1 MLFPLRVIRRIH
13 REGFRCIPEA
23 IRFRIA
29 LHRQRPFLQTE
40 TALRQTEEA
49 GYQAF
54 IRRHEAPLS
63 VPFTPT
69 MRLSFLI
76 PTYNTP
82 PELLRALADSLLH
95 QSCGVWEA
103 CFYDGASTRA
113 DTRELLQALTQE
125 DSRFR
130 VTFGAENRGIAG
142 NTNAALTM
150 AAGEFVALCDHDDLL
165 APDAVRCILEAA
177 QDGADFV
184 YTDEDKVSADGT
196 HFFEPHL
203 KPDFAPDSLR
213 SGNYICHITAA
224 SRALMNA
231 VGGLRPGFDGSQD
244 HDLALRLSENAAKIT
259 HIPRILYHWRMLDT
273 SESHQRV
280 EKCALAA
287 ARAVDDQLKRLHLSG
302 HAESR
307 DLQVHIAYD
316 LHPEETVTLIV
327 VCDAKGTQRWLR
339 RLARVTPEHPVQV
352 LLIGTE
358 KDCTF
363 QGQPCERMAVKGG
376 LSDTLNAAVQ
386 RARGTFVLFLHQGVL
401 PMKTG
406 WLSALQMYAQRSDV
420 GCAGTALMTPG
431 KLYLHAG
438 YAVGVPSVVVSHHAG
453 VSYVNRPYMLTD
465 RLVRNVTAVS
475 GAEMMLR
482 RETFLRLGGFE
493 SYASDLRCAALGLR
507 AQEAGLLNVYVPD
520 AAALWHGAEPPCL
533 TASPPA
539 ADAALFRASFT
550 HPVERY
556 YSPFFDAAQGQM
568 LIDLTKKEPEA

>member
-40 TALRQTEEA
+40 TALRQAEED

-63 VPFTPT
+63 APFTPT

-95 QSCGVWEA
+95 QSCGAWEA

-113 DTRELLQALTQE
+113 DTRELLQTLTQE
-125 DSRFR
+125 DNRFR
-130 VTFGAENRGIAG
+130 VTIGAENRGIAG

-150 AAGEFVALCDHDDLL
+150 ATGEFVALCDHDDLL

-224 SRALMNA
+224 SRALMSA

-273 SESHQRV
+273 SFSHQ
-280 EKCALAA
+280 KAQTCADAA
-287 ARAVDDQLKRLHLSG
+287 ARAVADQ
-302 HAESR
+302 
-307 DLQVHIAYD
+307 
-316 LHPEETVTLIV
+316 
-327 VCDAKGTQRWLR
+327 LR
-339 RLARVTPEHPVQV
+339 RLHMDADVTVEELRVRIRWKTRQMRIVC
-352 LLIGTE
+352 LLWGEGDAPKLPMPCIRVRDLSALNDLVRRT
-358 KDCTF
+358 DCD
-363 QGQPCERMAVKGG
+363 A
-376 LSDTLNAAVQ
+376 
-386 RARGTFVLFLHQGVL
+386 VLFLRAGLRPLDTDWVSELMQ
-401 PMKTG
+401 
-406 WLSALQMYAQRSDV
+406 YAQRPDV
-420 GCAGTALMTPG
+420 GCVGSAL
-431 KLYLHAG
+431 LDDRDCFRHAG
-438 YAVGVPSVVVSHHAG
+438 YAVDVPGGAVSHQAG
-453 VSYVNRPYMLTD
+453 QWRYGRPYMLTD
-465 RLVRNVTAVS
+465 RIVRNVTGVS
-475 GAEMMLR
+475 SALLMIR
-482 RETFLRLGGFE
+482 RDVFLSVGGF
-493 SYASDLRCAALGLR
+493 SPYQSDLRGADLGLKC
-507 AQEAGLLNVYVPD
+507 QQIGLLNVYTPYARMAMD
-520 AAALWHGAEPPCL
+520 MRLSLLPPCL
-533 TASPPA
+533 TQGAPKGDLRRFRQTWGEHPP
-539 ADAALFRASFT
+539 
-550 HPVERY
+550 ERY
-556 YSPFFDAAQGQM
+556 YSPLFRPDGSMF
-568 LIDLTKKEPEA
+568 IDLDRQEGTP

>member
-29 LHRQRPFLQTE
+29 LHRQRPFLQME
-40 TALRQTEEA
+40 TALRQAEEDD
-49 GYQAF
+49 YQAF

-63 VPFTPT
+63 APFTPT

-95 QSCGVWEA
+95 QSCGAWEA

-113 DTRELLQALTQE
+113 DTRELLQTLTQE

-150 AAGEFVALCDHDDLL
+150 ATGEFVALCDHDDLL

-196 HFFEPHL
+196 RFFEPHL

-244 HDLALRLSENAAKIT
+244 HDLAASTVRKRGENHPHSAYSLPLADAGHFVQPSKSADLCGCRRTRRGGSAPPPAHGCRRDGGRAARPHSVENAA
-259 HIPRILYHWRMLDT
+259 D
-273 SESHQRV
+273 
-280 EKCALAA
+280 AN
-287 ARAVDDQLKRLHLSG
+287 RLPPLG
-302 HAESR
+302 
-307 DLQVHIAYD
+307 
-316 LHPEETVTLIV
+316 
-327 VCDAKGTQRWLR
+327 
-339 RLARVTPEHPVQV
+339 
-352 LLIGTE
+352 
-358 KDCTF
+358 
-363 QGQPCERMAVKGG
+363 
-376 LSDTLNAAVQ
+376 
-386 RARGTFVLFLHQGVL
+386 RG
-401 PMKTG
+401 
-406 WLSALQMYAQRSDV
+406 
-420 GCAGTALMTPG
+420 
-431 KLYLHAG
+431 
-438 YAVGVPSVVVSHHAG
+438 
-453 VSYVNRPYMLTD
+453 
-465 RLVRNVTAVS
+465 
-475 GAEMMLR
+475 
-482 RETFLRLGGFE
+482 
-493 SYASDLRCAALGLR
+493 RCA
-507 AQEAGLLNVYVPD
+507 E
-520 AAALWHGAEPPCL
+520 
-533 TASPPA
+533 A
-539 ADAALFRASFT
+539 ADAV
-550 HPVERY
+550 HPRPRFV
-556 YSPFFDAAQGQM
+556 SGQ
-568 LIDLTKKEPEA
+568 

>member
-29 LHRQRPFLQTE
+29 LHRQRPFLQME
-40 TALRQTEEA
+40 TALRQAEED

-63 VPFTPT
+63 APFTPT

-95 QSCGVWEA
+95 QSCGAWEA

-113 DTRELLQALTQE
+113 DTRELLQTLTQE
-125 DSRFR
+125 DNRFR
-130 VTFGAENRGIAG
+130 VTIGAENRGIAG

-150 AAGEFVALCDHDDLL
+150 ATGEFVALCDHDDLL

-224 SRALMNA
+224 SRALMSA

-273 SESHQRV
+273 SFMRIVCLLWGEGDAPKRPMPCIRV
-280 EKCALAA
+280 
-287 ARAVDDQLKRLHLSG
+287 
-302 HAESR
+302 R
-307 DLQVHIAYD
+307 DLSALND
-316 LHPEETVTLIV
+316 LVRRTD
-327 VCDAKGTQRWLR
+327 CDA
-339 RLARVTPEHPVQV
+339 
-352 LLIGTE
+352 
-358 KDCTF
+358 
-363 QGQPCERMAVKGG
+363 
-376 LSDTLNAAVQ
+376 
-386 RARGTFVLFLHQGVL
+386 VLFLRAGLRPLDTDWVSELMQ
-401 PMKTG
+401 
-406 WLSALQMYAQRSDV
+406 YAQRADV
-420 GCAGTALMTPG
+420 GCVGSAL
-431 KLYLHAG
+431 LDDRDCFRHAG
-438 YAVGVPSVVVSHHAG
+438 YAVDVPGGAVSHQAG
-453 VSYVNRPYMLTD
+453 QWRYGRPYMLTD
-465 RLVRNVTAVS
+465 RIVRNVTGVSSALLMIRRDVFLAV
-475 GAEMMLR
+475 
-482 RETFLRLGGFE
+482 GGF
-493 SYASDLRCAALGLR
+493 SPYQSDLRGADLGLKC
-507 AQEAGLLNVYVPD
+507 QQIGLLNVYTPYARMAMD
-520 AAALWHGAEPPCL
+520 TRLSLLPPCL
-533 TASPPA
+533 TQGAPKGDLRRFRQTWGEHPP
-539 ADAALFRASFT
+539 
-550 HPVERY
+550 ERY
-556 YSPFFDAAQGQM
+556 YSPLFRPDGSMF
-568 LIDLTKKEPEA
+568 IDLDRQEGTP

>member
-40 TALRQTEEA
+40 TALRQAEED

-63 VPFTPT
+63 APFTPT

-95 QSCGVWEA
+95 QSCGAWEA

-125 DSRFR
+125 DNRFR

-150 AAGEFVALCDHDDLL
+150 ATGEFVALCDHDDLL

-196 HFFEPHL
+196 RFFEPHL

-231 VGGLRPGFDGSQD
+231 VFAPVSMAR
-244 HDLALRLSENAAKIT
+244 KTMI
-259 HIPRILYHWRMLDT
+259 WRFGCPKT
-273 SESHQRV
+273 
-280 EKCALAA
+280 
-287 ARAVDDQLKRLHLSG
+287 
-302 HAESR
+302 
-307 DLQVHIAYD
+307 
-316 LHPEETVTLIV
+316 
-327 VCDAKGTQRWLR
+327 R
-339 RLARVTPEHPVQV
+339 R
-352 LLIGTE
+352 
-358 KDCTF
+358 K
-363 QGQPCERMAVKGG
+363 
-376 LSDTLNAAVQ
+376 
-386 RARGTFVLFLHQGVL
+386 
-401 PMKTG
+401 
-406 WLSALQMYAQRSDV
+406 
-420 GCAGTALMTPG
+420 
-431 KLYLHAG
+431 
-438 YAVGVPSVVVSHHAG
+438 
-453 VSYVNRPYMLTD
+453 
-465 RLVRNVTAVS
+465 
-475 GAEMMLR
+475 
-482 RETFLRLGGFE
+482 
-493 SYASDLRCAALGLR
+493 
-507 AQEAGLLNVYVPD
+507 
-520 AAALWHGAEPPCL
+520 
-533 TASPPA
+533 SPT
-539 ADAALFRASFT
+539 FRAFST
-550 HPVERY
+550 IGGCWTPRSAIKKHRPVRMPPRAPWRI
-556 YSPFFDAAQGQM
+556 SSAACTWM
-568 LIDLTKKEPEA
+568 PT

>member
-23 IRFRIA
+23 IRLRIA

-40 TALRQTEEA
+40 TALRQAEEDD
-49 GYQAF
+49 YQAF

-63 VPFTPT
+63 VPFTPS

-95 QSCGVWEA
+95 QSCGAWEA

-125 DSRFR
+125 DNRFR

-150 AAGEFVALCDHDDLL
+150 ATGKFVALCDHDDLL

-244 HDLALRLSENAAKIT
+244 HDLALRLSENATKIT

-273 SESHQRV
+273 SFSHQ
-280 EKCALAA
+280 KAQTCADAA
-287 ARAVDDQLKRLHLSG
+287 ARAVADQ
-302 HAESR
+302 
-307 DLQVHIAYD
+307 
-316 LHPEETVTLIV
+316 
-327 VCDAKGTQRWLR
+327 LR
-339 RLARVTPEHPVQV
+339 RLGDSLQLSQKLFH
-352 LLIGTE
+352 
-358 KDCTF
+358 
-363 QGQPCERMAVKGG
+363 RMWS
-376 LSDTLNAAVQ
+376 LST
-386 RARGTFVLFLHQGVL
+386 
-401 PMKTG
+401 
-406 WLSALQMYAQRSDV
+406 
-420 GCAGTALMTPG
+420 
-431 KLYLHAG
+431 
-438 YAVGVPSVVVSHHAG
+438 
-453 VSYVNRPYMLTD
+453 
-465 RLVRNVTAVS
+465 
-475 GAEMMLR
+475 
-482 RETFLRLGGFE
+482 
-493 SYASDLRCAALGLR
+493 
-507 AQEAGLLNVYVPD
+507 
-520 AAALWHGAEPPCL
+520 
-533 TASPPA
+533 
-539 ADAALFRASFT
+539 
-550 HPVERY
+550 
-556 YSPFFDAAQGQM
+556 
-568 LIDLTKKEPEA
+568 

>member
-40 TALRQTEEA
+40 TALRQAEED

-63 VPFTPT
+63 APFTPT

-95 QSCGVWEA
+95 QSCGAWEA

-113 DTRELLQALTQE
+113 DTRELLQTLTQE
-125 DSRFR
+125 DNRFR

-150 AAGEFVALCDHDDLL
+150 ATGEFVALCDHDDLL

-196 HFFEPHL
+196 RFFEPHL

-244 HDLALRLSENAAKIT
+244 HDLALRLSENATKIT

-273 SESHQRV
+273 SFSHQ
-280 EKCALAA
+280 KAQTCADAA
-287 ARAVDDQLKRLHLSG
+287 ARAVADQ
-302 HAESR
+302 
-307 DLQVHIAYD
+307 
-316 LHPEETVTLIV
+316 
-327 VCDAKGTQRWLR
+327 LR
-339 RLARVTPEHPVQV
+339 RLHMDADVTVEELRVRIRWKTRQMRIVCV
-352 LLIGTE
+352 LWGEGDAPKLPMPCIHVRDLSAVNDLIRRT
-358 KDCTF
+358 DCD
-363 QGQPCERMAVKGG
+363 A
-376 LSDTLNAAVQ
+376 
-386 RARGTFVLFLHQGVL
+386 VLFLRAGLRPLDTDWVSELMQ
-401 PMKTG
+401 
-406 WLSALQMYAQRSDV
+406 YAQRADV
-420 GCAGTALMTPG
+420 GCVGSAL
-431 KLYLHAG
+431 LDDRDCFRHAG
-438 YAVGVPSVVVSHHAG
+438 YAVDVPGGAVSHQAG
-453 VSYVNRPYMLTD
+453 QWRYGRPYMLTD
-465 RLVRNVTAVS
+465 RIVRNVTGVS
-475 GAEMMLR
+475 SALLMIR
-482 RETFLRLGGFE
+482 RDVFLSVGGF
-493 SYASDLRCAALGLR
+493 SAYQSDLRGADLGLKC
-507 AQEAGLLNVYVPD
+507 QQIGLLNVYTPYARMAMD
-520 AAALWHGAEPPCL
+520 MRLSLLPPCL
-533 TASPPA
+533 TQGAPKGDLRRFRQTWGAHPP
-539 ADAALFRASFT
+539 
-550 HPVERY
+550 ERY
-556 YSPFFDAAQGQM
+556 YSPLFRPDGSMF
-568 LIDLTKKEPEA
+568 IDLDRQEGTP

>member
-40 TALRQTEEA
+40 TALRQAEEDA
-49 GYQAF
+49 YQAF

-63 VPFTPT
+63 APFTPT

-82 PELLRALADSLLH
+82 PELLRALADSLLAQTH
-95 QSCGVWEA
+95 GAWEA
-103 CFYDGASTRA
+103 C
-113 DTRELLQALTQE
+113 TRELLQALTQE
-125 DSRFR
+125 DNRFR

-150 AAGEFVALCDHDDLL
+150 ATGEFVALCDHDDLL

-244 HDLALRLSENAAKIT
+244 HDLALRLSENATKIT

-273 SESHQRV
+273 SFSHQ
-280 EKCALAA
+280 KAQTCADAA
-287 ARAVDDQLKRLHLSG
+287 ARAVADQ
-302 HAESR
+302 
-307 DLQVHIAYD
+307 
-316 LHPEETVTLIV
+316 
-327 VCDAKGTQRWLR
+327 LR
-339 RLARVTPEHPVQV
+339 RLHMDADVTVEELRVRIRWKTRPMRIVCVLWGAICQRSMTSSAGRTATRCCFCAPDCARWIPIGSANLCSTPSARTLAASARRCWMTVIASVTPGMRWTSP
-352 LLIGTE
+352 
-358 KDCTF
+358 
-363 QGQPCERMAVKGG
+363 
-376 LSDTLNAAVQ
+376 AA
-386 RARGTFVLFLHQGVL
+386 R
-401 PMKTG
+401 
-406 WLSALQMYAQRSDV
+406 SAIRRD
-420 GCAGTALMTPG
+420 
-431 KLYLHAG
+431 
-438 YAVGVPSVVVSHHAG
+438 
-453 VSYVNRPYMLTD
+453 
-465 RLVRNVTAVS
+465 S
-475 GAEMMLR
+475 GAM
-482 RETFLRLGGFE
+482 GGRTC
-493 SYASDLRCAALGLR
+493 S
-507 AQEAGLLNVYVPD
+507 Q
-520 AAALWHGAEPPCL
+520 
-533 TASPPA
+533 TASSA
-539 ADAALFRASFT
+539 T
-550 HPVERY
+550 
-556 YSPFFDAAQGQM
+556 
-568 LIDLTKKEPEA
+568 